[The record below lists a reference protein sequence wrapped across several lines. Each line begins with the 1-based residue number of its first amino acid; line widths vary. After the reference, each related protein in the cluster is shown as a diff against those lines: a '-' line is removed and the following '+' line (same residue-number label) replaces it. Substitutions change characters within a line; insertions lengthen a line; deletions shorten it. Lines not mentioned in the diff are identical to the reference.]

1 MKYTLNITD
10 DYESYVTPKN
20 RNKIHCGWRIRL
32 KDIVVSDKKI
42 SPGMSV
48 AEDKRRMLRMRTKD
62 GGWMMNKMRI
72 IEVDAQMMTRMMM
85 LLDYSPTRM
94 NRKL

>member
-1 MKYTLNITD
+1 
-10 DYESYVTPKN
+10 
-20 RNKIHCGWRIRL
+20 
-32 KDIVVSDKKI
+32 
-42 SPGMSV
+42 MSV